1 MKDERAVW
9 TIAAWLVE
17 KHGEAAKS
25 VAQREAVRVTGQ
37 LDAERRLDW
46 TRVAQATVE
55 LLRLKPRDNEQI
67 H

>member
-55 LLRLKPRDNEQI
+55 LLRHRPKDDERI